1 MMINRNL
8 PSYFNRSA
16 EMVNPERP
24 DQIFEFHISD
34 SAKEAYMYQDIR
46 NVSLDYDNIDEL
58 LAKYESLG
66 YIITWKGNTN
76 G

>member
-1 MMINRNL
+1 MINRNL
-8 PSYFNRSA
+8 PSYFNRNA

-24 DQIFEFHISD
+24 GQIFEFYISD
-34 SAKEAYMYQDIR
+34 AAKEAYMYQDIR
-46 NVSLDYDNIDEL
+46 SVSLDYNNIDEL
-58 LAKYESLG
+58 LAKYEGLG